1 MLKAALRADLRR
13 VEFPNPPAWFVEEE
27 QEQKTRADAGRR
39 RSRRKARDQRNEV
52 SDEMSVARA
61 LDILGLH
68 AGASVQE
75 IRAAYKRII
84 QAVHPDAGGSNY
96 LAMSVN
102 AARDTLL
109 DGA

>member
-1 MLKAALRADLRR
+1 
-13 VEFPNPPAWFVEEE
+13 
-27 QEQKTRADAGRR
+27 
-39 RSRRKARDQRNEV
+39 
-52 SDEMSVARA
+52 
-61 LDILGLH
+61 
-68 AGASVQE
+68 VQE

-84 QAVHPDAGGSNY
+84 RAVHPDAGGSNY

>member
-1 MLKAALRADLRR
+1 
-13 VEFPNPPAWFVEEE
+13 
-27 QEQKTRADAGRR
+27 
-39 RSRRKARDQRNEV
+39 
-52 SDEMSVARA
+52 MSVARA
-61 LDILGLH
+61 LDILGLR

-84 QAVHPDAGGSNY
+84 RAVHPDAGGSNY
-96 LAMSVN
+96 LPMSVN

>member
-1 MLKAALRADLRR
+1 MSAA
-13 VEFPNPPAWFVEEE
+13 
-27 QEQKTRADAGRR
+27 K
-39 RSRRKARDQRNEV
+39 
-52 SDEMSVARA
+52 A

-84 QAVHPDAGGSNY
+84 RAVHPDAGGSNY